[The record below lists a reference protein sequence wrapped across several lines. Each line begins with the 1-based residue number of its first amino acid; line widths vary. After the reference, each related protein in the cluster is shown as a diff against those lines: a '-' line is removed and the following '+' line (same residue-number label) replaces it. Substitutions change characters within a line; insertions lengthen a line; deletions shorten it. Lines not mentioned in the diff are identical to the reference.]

1 MSAMYPGSSHCVPA
15 GLSTCVNWRDTNTTF
30 GAGQHGVGR
39 RAIGELHE
47 VLREFERELSVIG
60 ILTGEVGSH
69 RVTPRQHMDRERSLG
84 LMAQLPNALEVSAKQ
99 YCGKRYEIDT

>member
-15 GLSTCVNWRDTNTTF
+15 GPSTCANWRDTNTTF
-30 GAGQHGVGR
+30 RAGQPGVGR

-60 ILTGEVGSH
+60 ILTGEVGSPAKARGYGKGRWSSGDAQTAH
-69 RVTPRQHMDRERSLG
+69 GPGAVPRADGTAPKRS
-84 LMAQLPNALEVSAKQ
+84 
-99 YCGKRYEIDT
+99 